1 MGVTIDKC
9 WSRVKSNKQK
19 FNSTFDEGYFRNF
32 KMKAIKNGVI
42 LDNRI
47 WQ

>member
-1 MGVTIDKC
+1 MRVTIDKC

-19 FNSTFDEGYFRNF
+19 FNSTFDEGYFRTS

-42 LDNRI
+42 LDKRV
-47 WQ
+47 